1 MVTLWLALM
10 QSAVLGG
17 SPGVDR
23 RVMDQPV
30 PRTTAHSTAAQ
41 STAVHRTAVLDD
53 EVHSG
58 RARRI
63 DVAVPRLAAS
73 TTDRVVV
80 DGVLDE
86 SVWQRASLLTSFTSY
101 NPVDGRAAQDST
113 EVRVFYGAEALFVA
127 YRAWAPVGTVRATLA
142 ERDKIQNDDWIALHL
157 DTFNDQRRSMVFI
170 VNPLGVQS
178 DGLRLEQSPGP
189 GVSKASLQAVDL
201 SQDYVWQSA
210 GRRLDDGYTV
220 ELRIPFKSL
229 RYQLAA
235 TQDWGIQII
244 RQTQRTGYQDTWAPA
259 SRANQSLSAQEGHLR
274 GLHDLQRGLVL
285 DLTPTSVTTTTG
297 LPQLQASGASRW
309 RYSTR
314 HEASGDLRWGMT
326 PNLTVSGTVNPDFS
340 QVETDVGQIPGD
352 VRFANFYP
360 ELRPFFVEGSDQ
372 FEVPNKLVNTRNIV
386 QPVGAVK
393 LTGKIPRT
401 DVGLLSA
408 VDAATATGEHPVFNV
423 LRLRRDIGE
432 QSNAGLVITDR
443 TQGARYN
450 RLAGFDTRLQW
461 ANYYSAEVRLAGS
474 LTHDS
479 SGTRRGALWE
489 VTQGRS
495 GRAYGNRYALQG
507 FSPDFRTDVG
517 FINRV
522 NFVKAQ
528 VNQRIT
534 VFGTRGGWW
543 DQRQHFFT
551 GSTLWNYAEF
561 GRKTPLESKLSLD
574 NSLLIRGGWKVS
586 ITPDLQLINF
596 DPRRYGS
603 LLTKSTTGTGYV
615 AFVPGG
621 VQITSNTVLTINTPQ
636 WRRAGV
642 TLAATLGSEPEFFEA
657 AKVHRRD
664 LEATVDVRPTAQV
677 RVGAL
682 LRYQRF
688 VRDRDGTLFSTQVV
702 PRLRLEYQLSRAL
715 FVRFVGQ
722 LESRERSALR
732 DPRTEQPMYTRS
744 STGAYTVQGDTK
756 SMRGRADWLISY
768 LPSPGTVIFF
778 GYGTAL
784 DASAT
789 MRPGDPERTSDGA
802 FLKVSYLF
810 RVQGRSP

>member
-1 MVTLWLALM
+1 MVTLWLALI

-17 SPGVDR
+17 SSPANRQVPDR
-23 RVMDQPV
+23 PTPSPSAHTVAVQTGAA
-30 PRTTAHSTAAQ
+30 PRDSVYA
-41 STAVHRTAVLDD
+41 
-53 EVHSG
+53 G
-58 RARRI
+58 RAHQLDI
-63 DVAVPRLAAS
+63 AVPRLADPSA
-73 TTDRVVV
+73 DRVVV

-86 SVWQRASLLTSFTSY
+86 SAWQRASVLTSFTTY
-101 NPVDGRAAQDST
+101 NPVDGRAAQDSIH
-113 EVRVFYGAEALFVA
+113 VRVFYGAEALFVA
-127 YRAWAPVGTVRATLA
+127 YRAWAPAGTVRATLA

-189 GVSKASLQAVDL
+189 GVSKASLQAIDL

-235 TQDWGIQII
+235 QQDWGIQII

-297 LPQLQASGASRW
+297 LPQPQASGDSRW

-314 HEASGDLRWGMT
+314 HEASGDLRWGIT

-408 VDAATATGEHPVFNV
+408 VDAATASGEHPIFNV

-443 TQGARYN
+443 TQGTRYN

-528 VNQRIT
+528 VNQRLT
-534 VFGTRGGWW
+534 VFGERGGWW

-561 GRKTPLESKLSLD
+561 GRTTPLETKLSID
-574 NSLLIRGGWKVS
+574 NSLQIRGGWKVS
-586 ITPDLQLINF
+586 VTPDLQVITF
-596 DPRRYGS
+596 DPRRYASLFTKAASGS
-603 LLTKSTTGTGYV
+603 GYV

-621 VQITSNTVLTINTPQ
+621 MQTTSSTVITVNTPQ
-636 WRRAGV
+636 WRRIGA
-642 TLAATLGSEPEFFEA
+642 TIAATVGTEPEFFEA
-657 AKVHRRD
+657 SHVHRRD
-664 LEATVDVRPTAQV
+664 LEATIDVRPTAQV

-688 VRDRDGTLFSTQVV
+688 VRDRDGTQFSAQAV

-722 LESRERSALR
+722 FESRERSALR
-732 DPRTEQPMYTRS
+732 DPRTEQPLYLRS
-744 STGAYTVQGDTK
+744 SAGAYTLQANTK
-756 SMRGRADWLISY
+756 AMRGRVDWLVSY

-789 MRPGDPERTSDGA
+789 MRPGEPERTSDGA

-810 RVQGRSP
+810 RVQGQS